1 MSQKN
6 DELFCYG
13 RFLPLLPTQ
22 RARNPAMKFA
32 DSRWAAD
39 ARSQAAAFDPESMH
53 PTRAANGAAERVAAY
68 DEWLAAAV
76 CMPTAAGPAAPS
88 ACVVGQGLNQP
99 LHRPDHGHRTPAV
112 WRDNNSPAVGAVPGL
127 LDPHEPAR
135 GSTTRGPRN
144 LPHTKLT
151 HDRQLAA
158 KPGASH
164 WPVTGLGSESR
175 AGPGAYPAPDEP
187 SARPVQD
194 RPLAA
199 KPWFN
204 QRRYHHGGT
213 VAFAYPA
220 VDLVLRFDGWCIEE
234 PLHDHHRGRPLLR
247 HVVLYFHPSDGKQ

>member
-1 MSQKN
+1 M
-6 DELFCYG
+6 
-13 RFLPLLPTQ
+13 R
-22 RARNPAMKFA
+22 FA

-39 ARSQAAAFDPESMH
+39 ARSQAAAFDPESLH
-53 PTRAANGAAERVAAY
+53 PTRAANGAAERAAAY
-68 DEWLAAAV
+68 NEGLAAEDAAV
-76 CMPTAAGPAAPS
+76 QPDTGPAAPS
-88 ACVVGQGLNQP
+88 ARVVGQGLNQP
-99 LHRPDHGHRTPAV
+99 LHRPDHGHRTPTV

-127 LDPHEPAR
+127 LDPHEPAFA
-135 GSTTRGPRN
+135 TRGPRN

-164 WPVTGLGSESR
+164 WPVSGRGSESC
-175 AGPGAYPAPDEP
+175 AGPAAYPAPDEP

-220 VDLVLRFDGWCIEE
+220 VDIVLRFDGW
-234 PLHDHHRGRPLLR
+234 
-247 HVVLYFHPSDGKQ
+247 

>member
-1 MSQKN
+1 
-6 DELFCYG
+6 
-13 RFLPLLPTQ
+13 
-22 RARNPAMKFA
+22 
-32 DSRWAAD
+32 
-39 ARSQAAAFDPESMH
+39 
-53 PTRAANGAAERVAAY
+53 
-68 DEWLAAAV
+68 
-76 CMPTAAGPAAPS
+76 
-88 ACVVGQGLNQP
+88 
-99 LHRPDHGHRTPAV
+99 
-112 WRDNNSPAVGAVPGL
+112 VGAVPGL

>member
-1 MSQKN
+1 
-6 DELFCYG
+6 
-13 RFLPLLPTQ
+13 
-22 RARNPAMKFA
+22 MKYA

-39 ARSQAAAFDPESMH
+39 ARSLAAAFDPESMH
-53 PTRAANGAAERVAAY
+53 PTRVANGAAEREAAY
-68 DEWLAAAV
+68 DEWLAAEDAAV
-76 CMPTAAGPAAPS
+76 RMPTAAGPAAPS
-88 ACVVGQGLNQP
+88 ARVVGQGLNQP

-135 GSTTRGPRN
+135 ASATRGPRN
-144 LPHTKLT
+144 LPQSKLT

-194 RPLAA
+194 RPLVA

-220 VDLVLRFDGWCIEE
+220 VDIVLRFDGW
-234 PLHDHHRGRPLLR
+234 
-247 HVVLYFHPSDGKQ
+247 